1 MGFYRDLERMG
12 VLPTSE
18 AVETSHVLYQEDV
31 IGSLLTFKNI
41 ESPCV
46 ISESCEVAVSSE

>member
-1 MGFYRDLERMG
+1 MG